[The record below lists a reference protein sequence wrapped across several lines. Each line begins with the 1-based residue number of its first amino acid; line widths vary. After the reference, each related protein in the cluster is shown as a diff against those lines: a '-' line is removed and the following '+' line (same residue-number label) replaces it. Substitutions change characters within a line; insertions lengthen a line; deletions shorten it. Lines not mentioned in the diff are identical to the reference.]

1 VSGADAAGDPGPQT
15 SRELAG
21 RLDQVEE
28 LLRTLAV
35 EVRRDVK
42 DLKRGQAR
50 VEQPPRAPSA
60 PEPEPGQL
68 TRDTQQRGPAPSA
81 GEPGAEPE
89 PKGWADRAT
98 GKDWK
103 QLAGWVD
110 WLVTSY
116 DLLLSRSV
124 LPCWPTHR
132 GVVEELAAL
141 RTSWRAATKADQ
153 AKDPSDALAQWH
165 EGLLHPCLLRLRQ
178 TYQQKQ
184 CEDRHRPPQ
193 PGHTT
198 DPDRLAPLLDD
209 AGQQEATRA
218 PDRQ

>member
-1 VSGADAAGDPGPQT
+1 MSGLGAAGDPGPQT

-21 RLDQVEE
+21 RLGQVEQ

-42 DLKRGQAR
+42 DLQQA
-50 VEQPPRAPSA
+50 QQRALSASA
-60 PEPEPGQL
+60 PEPDSGPSK
-68 TRDTQQRGPAPSA
+68 RDEQQRGPAPAASKPA
-81 GEPGAEPE
+81 FEPQ
-89 PKGWADRAT
+89 GWADRAT
-98 GKDWK
+98 ADDWK

-110 WLVTSY
+110 WLVISY

-124 LPCWPTHR
+124 LPCWPAHR

-141 RTSWRAATKADQ
+141 RTAWRSATKADR
-153 AKDPSDALAQWH
+153 AKEPSDALAQWH

-184 CEDRHRPPQ
+184 CEDRHKPPQ
-193 PGHTT
+193 PGHAT
-198 DPDRLAPLLDD
+198 DPDLLAALLGD
-209 AGQQEATRA
+209 AGQREPTGA
-218 PDRQ
+218 PGHQ